1 MNYNLKDKVA
11 VITGGASGIGKATS
25 TLFCEN
31 GAKVAVWDVNK
42 DRGVAFVQSLKAQN
56 HEAVFFRVDTSSHQ
70 QVEDAVRGTLQEFGK
85 IDILINNAG
94 ITQDATLL
102 KMTDEQWDRVID
114 INLKGVF
121 YCTRAIAPHMIGQGS
136 GRIVNASSVVGIYG
150 NFGQTNY
157 VATKAG
163 VIGMTKTWARELG
176 RKGIN
181 VNAVAP
187 GFILTEMVQ
196 AMPEQVLAKMAEKV
210 PANQLGKPE
219 DIAHIYAFL
228 SSDGARY
235 INGATISVD
244 GGMTI

>member
-1 MNYNLKDKVA
+1 MNYNLRDKVA
-11 VITGGASGIGKATS
+11 IITGGASGIGKAT
-25 TLFCEN
+25 TELFCHS
-31 GAKVAVWDVNK
+31 GGKVAVWDVNESRGK
-42 DRGVAFVQSLKAQN
+42 DLVQALSDQGQSV
-56 HEAVFFRVDTSSHQ
+56 VFMKVDTSSDTQ
-70 QVEDAVRGTLQEFGK
+70 IRQAVQDTLVHFGR
-85 IDILINNAG
+85 IDILVNNAG
-94 ITQDATLL
+94 ITMDSTLL
-102 KMTDEQWDRVID
+102 KMTDEQWDKVID

-121 YCTRAIAPHMIGQGS
+121 YCTRAVAPHMIQQGS
-136 GRIVNASSVVGIYG
+136 GRIINASSVVALYG

-210 PANQLGKPE
+210 PLNQLGSPE